1 MIESIIGFI
10 REIPEAL
17 IYDAGLIIMLA
28 VGFLAI
34 IVLELWFSLNYSV
47 NTTKLSKQLDA
58 EKLRDKEDFERVS
71 KLVDSSSIQITADY
85 WYKNITVNPSEKFE
99 VAWKRTDHLLL
110 AQAAVANLG
119 YKTKARY
126 VPSIIILF
134 SILTSALGAFVHIT
148 QADNPQIADAW
159 KNGWQRTIILL
170 IVGII
175 VSVLFV
181 IIDALLTT
189 NAVKKTRLLFDIS
202 SDIMPTIGDE
212 DWRFMHLHE
221 IKITNS
227 RISSLEDRLVETL
240 VKAGD
245 EHLFPGL
252 INSYKMALEE
262 HLVPEI
268 AELRISTEQYSAKV
282 LQLQQTGMAELA
294 DSFYNKLSTN
304 IDVQLERQ
312 SSTIE
317 KLNHMQQVGA
327 ERLELIMSRSNDNLS
342 MQRDLNEHALQTIEG
357 ITASQSSLAEAAER
371 LASGM
376 RSAGELADGMQAL
389 LQADRELLSVLATD
403 REEMQ
408 RLNDGYY
415 EKMNNQILQLQD
427 DLNSEITSLL
437 SRFTDIYSVT
447 FENIEEQ
454 TGGLIENFENQTRSL
469 MESLDSQIRDLTFLT
484 KDVTAEIAD
493 LNKNLKESTLEY
505 SNGIE
510 SSLNGHLSSLDTNV
524 NELMSKLASTTE
536 LIRESVDD
544 LPAAVLLARMSIEGG
559 SDRSNNGK

>member
-1 MIESIIGFI
+1 MIDTIIGLI
-10 REIPEAL
+10 EEISSTN
-17 IYDAGLIIMLA
+17 IIN
-28 VGFLAI
+28 VGFLTILFLMFIAVLVCDSFLLSAIMKTRQVIDRFEKAGKSEKPSYNQLSNTIAKNGIGELRQCWHKNICRLPDDSKSYGWQEADSVSLSQETLSLIKFRSTARFVPGLLVLLSVVFAI
-34 IVLELWFSLNYSV
+34 IAVVAGLEKTSSDTNISISAELWKQSVLMIILGILASLAFV
-47 NTTKLSKQLDA
+47 AFDRLFEFILVKLFARIYQETSRILINV
-58 EKLRDKEDFERVS
+58 RED
-71 KLVDSSSIQITADY
+71 D
-85 WYKNITVNPSEKFE
+85 
-99 VAWKRTDHLLL
+99 WKRVQIL
-110 AQAAVANLG
+110 AVN
-119 YKTKARY
+119 KSARLIENMSESMTN
-126 VPSIIILF
+126 SII
-134 SILTSALGAFVHIT
+134 SVA
-148 QADNPQIADAW
+148 
-159 KNGWQRTIILL
+159 KNDLL
-170 IVGII
+170 PG
-175 VSVLFV
+175 
-181 IIDALLTT
+181 
-189 NAVKKTRLLFDIS
+189 
-202 SDIMPTIGDE
+202 
-212 DWRFMHLHE
+212 
-221 IKITNS
+221 
-227 RISSLEDRLVETL
+227 LED
-240 VKAGD
+240 
-245 EHLFPGL
+245 
-252 INSYKMALEE
+252 SYKKSLDKY
-262 HLVPEI
+262 LQPEI
-268 AELRISTEQYSAKV
+268 SRLREASTDIAAKV

-304 IDVQLERQ
+304 TDVQLERQ

-317 KLNHMQQVGA
+317 KLNYMQQVGA

-342 MQRDLNEHALQTIEG
+342 MQRELNEHALQTIEG

-437 SRFTDIYSVT
+437 SRFTDIYTVT

-454 TGGLIENFENQTRSL
+454 TGGLIENFDNQTRSL
-469 MESLDSQIRDLTFLT
+469 MESLDSQVRDLTFLT

-524 NELMSKLASTTE
+524 NELMSKLVSTTE

-559 SDRSNNGK
+559 SDQSNSVK